1 MIDKYEEFKEW
12 FEKSN
17 YGFWKMTVTD
27 DVVYP
32 TFSMENLNN
41 KKDVFD
47 EFEKEQE
54 EKEKEIEIKQTISYG
69 MFDLNYYNL
78 SIGNQK
84 RVTTTY
90 ETLKR
95 KELIK

>member
-1 MIDKYEEFKEW
+1 MDKYEEFKEW

-47 EFEKEQE
+47 EFEKEQAKREKGKEIKDTIEQALE
-54 EKEKEIEIKQTISYG
+54 ENHCCSNGTTLYANAIYNKLKEK
-69 MFDLNYYNL
+69 D
-78 SIGNQK
+78 
-84 RVTTTY
+84 
-90 ETLKR
+90 
-95 KELIK
+95 LIK

>member
-1 MIDKYEEFKEW
+1 MTDKYEEFKEW

-47 EFEKEQE
+47 EFEKEQA
-54 EKEKEIEIKQTISYG
+54 EKEKEEQIKQLIEQALKEEKCCYDG
-69 MFDLNYYNL
+69 RKNYANAIY
-78 SIGNQK
+78 K
-84 RVTTTY
+84 K
-90 ETLKR
+90 LKE
-95 KELIK
+95 KDLIK